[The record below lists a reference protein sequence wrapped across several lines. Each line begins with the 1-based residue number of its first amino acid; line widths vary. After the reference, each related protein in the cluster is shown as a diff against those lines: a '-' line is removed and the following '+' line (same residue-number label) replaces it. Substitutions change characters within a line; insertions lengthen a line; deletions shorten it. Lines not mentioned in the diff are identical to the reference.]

1 MIFVLSRLPMPV
13 KTLRFVCH
21 CECFCSFLSWICELL
36 VENKKPC
43 RVQWAWRVLQNV
55 CSLCSLNPD
64 RQEFHRKSLVFCIRR
79 FWMNLLG
86 HIHWMQMTYQRK
98 SFKKNYCVPFVRE
111 KHILVVLSLS
121 VSRQGKLHALYTK
134 SARGWYLHYALIP
147 RTSTSIS
154 FALFIIAI
162 HPLCVRILLRPCL
175 VP

>member
-1 MIFVLSRLPMPV
+1 
-13 KTLRFVCH
+13 
-21 CECFCSFLSWICELL
+21 
-36 VENKKPC
+36 
-43 RVQWAWRVLQNV
+43 
-55 CSLCSLNPD
+55 
-64 RQEFHRKSLVFCIRR
+64 
-79 FWMNLLG
+79 
-86 HIHWMQMTYQRK
+86 MTYQRK

-162 HPLCVRILLRPCL
+162 HPLCVRILLICQGTNKLMVTIRKLHTAFLDGEASCPDTKHAQTESRRHAGGAVLRLCFSSG
-175 VP
+175 VPIRHSSATERTSPSYWVGTERDGWDGTGSTARACRMLPV